1 MDHRP
6 TERRLRPSRCATAGP
21 FTQMGVLVGRLARVG
36 VAAEELVFMLVT
48 ALQSADRSAAAL
60 AREYGVGY
68 G

>member
-1 MDHRP
+1 
-6 TERRLRPSRCATAGP
+6 
-21 FTQMGVLVGRLARVG
+21 MGVLVGRLARVG